1 MIYVVNP
8 DNNQVKL
15 VKENEDI
22 VLENVS
28 ECYYDPFS
36 DELLLT
42 ITNAQVI
49 VELNDK
55 DDRMTMVDG
64 FLKRKAEAEGKKIEK
79 VILEDDFSN
88 YELKED
94 DFGVEEE
101 DSIFTELPIDFL
113 QTISKIVDHFG
124 EE

>member
-79 VILEDDFSN
+79 VILEDQ
-88 YELKED
+88 D

-113 QTISKIVDHFG
+113 QTISQIVDHFG